1 MGLWQALNQ
10 ISNLTVCTWALRG
23 SAKPYKTPNRI
34 IGRLMGLVP
43 GGGLGAPG
51 SLGRLMLAARGLGFK
66 ALGSTAWNLRA
77 WGGGL
82 QDMKA

>member
-10 ISNLTVCTWALRG
+10 ISNLTVCTCALRG
-23 SAKPYKTPNRI
+23 TAKPYKPRTALL
-34 IGRLMGLVP
+34 GRLMGLVP
-43 GGGLGAPG
+43 GGGLGATR

-77 WGGGL
+77 CGGGL